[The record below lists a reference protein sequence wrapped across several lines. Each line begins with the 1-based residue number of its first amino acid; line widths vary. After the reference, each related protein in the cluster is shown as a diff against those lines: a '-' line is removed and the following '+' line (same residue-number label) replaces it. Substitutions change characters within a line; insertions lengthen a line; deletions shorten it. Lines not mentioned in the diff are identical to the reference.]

1 VAGVCIE
8 GPSRVAK
15 RLGDS
20 TSDGLGKVA
29 QNPHAWI
36 APASGPESTLKP
48 RGISFALT
56 VQTICYKKSP
66 FFTRSKLVSICCLK
80 A

>member
-1 VAGVCIE
+1 MVGVCIE

-20 TSDGLGKVA
+20 TSGGLGEVT

-36 APASGPESTLKP
+36 APVSGPKPKLKS
-48 RGISFALT
+48 RDISFALT
-56 VQTICYKKSP
+56 MQTICYKKSP